1 MVPFERPHPLS
12 YLTSVDTFCV
22 SCTVF
27 EIIGIFV
34 CMENPYSR
42 PNFGGFPDFR
52 TPYPNL
58 LQLKPPKGTSLRQSA
73 SFEPSRMQIGRRV
86 RAGRVPEKQKKKEK
100 KEKKVTPPGDFT
112 PVWGRHRSSDFDQTW
127 QCWWVAQR
135 NHPCIVLSLY
145 LS

>member
-1 MVPFERPHPLS
+1 MTPRSTQMVPFERPHPLS

-52 TPYPNL
+52 TPYPNF
-58 LQLKPPKGTSLRQSA
+58 LQFKPPKGTSLGQSA

-86 RAGRVPEKQKKKEK
+86 RAGRVPEKQRKKERKKKSHHLAIS
-100 KEKKVTPPGDFT
+100 PPCGGAT
-112 PVWGRHRSSDFDQTW
+112 ARPISTKLGSVGGWPNVITH
-127 QCWWVAQR
+127 A
-135 NHPCIVLSLY
+135 
-145 LS
+145 